1 MKNKKLRNIA
11 IIAHVD
17 HGKTTLVDCI
27 LEATNVFKEHQQM
40 GTCVLDNNDI
50 EKERGITILSKNV
63 AVEYKGVKIN
73 VVDTPG
79 HADFGGEVERVLGM
93 VDGALLIVDAQEGP
107 MPQTRFVL
115 SKALKLYDFIST
127 YAKPGYEI
135 TPIVTTKDK
144 LSEDY
149 LDYFARIPTLIA
161 FLSYAE
167 AKDVYPLYK
176 KEYENE
182 VEENRIAQLEEV
194 NRKIHEML
202 GKKELDFK
210 LIYEFII
217 GMQEERIRLQYKI
230 EDLLKTHQEEISK
243 LNSDF
248 SKTKEEII
256 KDYSSRLSELNELK
270 AQKER
275 ELLHQIDDSSAA
287 IKAIE
292 DKANAEKAKL
302 VSEIEELKGRIKAM
316 LIKEDE
322 DLDQYELSEEY
333 FNELE
338 KEKIAFDRYFNKK
351 WSNVKKAILKNR
363 KKQAIKEVKEKRA
376 KRKEEK

>member
-1 MKNKKLRNIA
+1 
-11 IIAHVD
+11 
-17 HGKTTLVDCI
+17 
-27 LEATNVFKEHQQM
+27 
-40 GTCVLDNNDI
+40 
-50 EKERGITILSKNV
+50 
-63 AVEYKGVKIN
+63 
-73 VVDTPG
+73 
-79 HADFGGEVERVLGM
+79 
-93 VDGALLIVDAQEGP
+93 
-107 MPQTRFVL
+107 
-115 SKALKLYDFIST
+115 
-127 YAKPGYEI
+127 
-135 TPIVTTKDK
+135 
-144 LSEDY
+144 
-149 LDYFARIPTLIA
+149 
-161 FLSYAE
+161 
-167 AKDVYPLYK
+167 
-176 KEYENE
+176 
-182 VEENRIAQLEEV
+182 
-194 NRKIHEML
+194 
-202 GKKELDFK
+202 
-210 LIYEFII
+210 
-217 GMQEERIRLQYKI
+217 MQEERIRLQYKI

-243 LNSDF
+243 LNSNF

-275 ELLHQIDDSSAA
+275 ELLHQIDDSNAA
-287 IKAIE
+287 IKAVE

>member
-1 MKNKKLRNIA
+1 MIA
-11 IIAHVD
+11 TKQAGLNTYIDDI
-17 HGKTTLVDCI
+17 
-27 LEATNVFKEHQQM
+27 KE
-40 GTCVLDNNDI
+40 DI
-50 EKERGITILSKNV
+50 E
-63 AVEYKGVKIN
+63 
-73 VVDTPG
+73 
-79 HADFGGEVERVLGM
+79 
-93 VDGALLIVDAQEGP
+93 
-107 MPQTRFVL
+107 
-115 SKALKLYDFIST
+115 LY
-127 YAKPGYEI
+127 
-135 TPIVTTKDK
+135 
-144 LSEDY
+144 
-149 LDYFARIPTLIA
+149 R
-161 FLSYAE
+161 
-167 AKDVYPLYK
+167 
-176 KEYENE
+176 
-182 VEENRIAQLEEV
+182 
-194 NRKIHEML
+194 
-202 GKKELDFK
+202 KKELDFK

-243 LNSDF
+243 LNSNF

>member
-1 MKNKKLRNIA
+1 MKTDLIEQVSKAAPIRPP
-11 IIAHVD
+11 VQR
-17 HGKTTLVDCI
+17 
-27 LEATNVFKEHQQM
+27 TNLLK
-40 GTCVLDNNDI
+40 NDV
-50 EKERGITILSKNV
+50 N
-63 AVEYKGVKIN
+63 
-73 VVDTPG
+73 
-79 HADFGGEVERVLGM
+79 F
-93 VDGALLIVDAQEGP
+93 
-107 MPQTRFVL
+107 

-230 EDLLKTHQEEISK
+230 EDLLKTHQEEIRK